1 MKFNLRRIQD
11 RKKGDSYVEKIL
23 GKGHLPLAPPPPRYA
38 YGGREVA
45 DDVQQPGRQI
55 PPSTDDCERPAHG
68 FITEEGRLYVD
79 SYRP

>member
-1 MKFNLRRIQD
+1 
-11 RKKGDSYVEKIL
+11 
-23 GKGHLPLAPPPPRYA
+23 LPLAPPSPRYA